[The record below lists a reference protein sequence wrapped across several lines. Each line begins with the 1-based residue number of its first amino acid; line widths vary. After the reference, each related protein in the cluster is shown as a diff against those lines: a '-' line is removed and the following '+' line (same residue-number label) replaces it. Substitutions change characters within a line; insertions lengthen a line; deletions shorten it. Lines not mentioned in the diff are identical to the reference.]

1 MLKRQVTPLK
11 SMSIVGG
18 IHSKISASFFLCF
31 IAGDQ
36 CHGSV
41 NIYCLDMFVKHG
53 SSSPPPPPPKWQQ
66 SPIKAKVLNTYILS
80 PKCKWC
86 HRGVRNPR
94 INLVQVWLLNVYPDN
109 QIMIYSQQIFQ
120 AGGIKRARKLM
131 HWQNHKISEHHLP
144 SKQSQTIG
152 GWSLKKSKTFLHVK
166 SEETDKLAKQKISK
180 TSFTLSK
187 SSAREQYIWVKTQD
201 LKKISSSVCQVQ
213 GVCVC

>member
-1 MLKRQVTPLK
+1 MLHCRG
-11 SMSIVGG
+11 SMPWECKYLLFRYVCETWILLS
-18 IHSKISASFFLCF
+18 
-31 IAGDQ
+31 
-36 CHGSV
+36 
-41 NIYCLDMFVKHG
+41 
-53 SSSPPPPPPKWQQ
+53 PPPPPKWQQ

-201 LKKISSSVCQVQ
+201 LKKYHLL
-213 GVCVC
+213 CVKCKVYVYVSENLRRKKWNICSIKSLTGPTS